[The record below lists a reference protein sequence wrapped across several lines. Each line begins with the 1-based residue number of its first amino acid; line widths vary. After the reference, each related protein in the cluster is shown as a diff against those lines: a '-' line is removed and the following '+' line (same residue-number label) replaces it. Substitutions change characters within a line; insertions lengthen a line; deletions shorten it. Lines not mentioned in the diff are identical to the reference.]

1 MKIAIV
7 RGAFL
12 NKFEMQNY
20 EPLAKKHKITCFSSL
35 KPIHSNLKFP
45 VVKLF
50 SPLDLPNFPYKMP
63 ILNRIFKDAMYLW
76 GLEKKLA
83 GFDIAHSAE
92 TYYHYTQQCLEA
104 KRRGL
109 VRKVVVTVWEVIPF
123 NNEGIWGRKE
133 FKQRAFREVD
143 KFLAVTNKAKE
154 VLIKEG
160 CPAKKIKVI
169 YMGVDLQ
176 EFRMKD
182 NKNKN
187 SIDLLFVGRLV
198 KEKGIYD
205 LLKAFIRLLKD
216 KQKVKLTIVG
226 DGPEKESIINLIKQT
241 NWQRFIKI
249 KKVSYKK
256 MPQVYQEADI
266 FVLPSRPTKYWQ
278 EQFGMV
284 LAEAM
289 ASGLTIIS
297 TKTGAIPEVVGK
309 AGLLIKPGD
318 EEELYR
324 SLKILLTNRTKR
336 LELDRQARKRA
347 ETFFDCRKTVL
358 KIESLWKE
366 TLRQ

>member
-7 RGAFL
+7 RGAYL

-20 EPLAKKHKITCFSSL
+20 EPLAKKHKITCFSSV
-35 KPIHSNLKFP
+35 KPIHSNLEFP
-45 VVKLF
+45 IVKLF
-50 SPLDLPNFPYKMP
+50 SPLDLANFPYKMP
-63 ILNRIFKDAMYLW
+63 ILNRIFKDAMFLW
-76 GLEKKLA
+76 GLEKQLVD
-83 GFDIAHSAE
+83 FDIAHSAE
-92 TYYHYTQQCLEA
+92 TYFNYTQQCLEA

-109 VRKVVVTVWEVIPF
+109 VKKVVATIWEVIPF

-133 FKQRAFREVD
+133 FKQRAFSEVD

-154 VLIKEG
+154 ALIKEG
-160 CPAKKIKVI
+160 CPQEKIRVI

-182 NKNKN
+182 NKNKD

-216 KQKVKLTIVG
+216 KQMVELTMIG
-226 DGPEKESIINLIKQT
+226 DGPEKESIIDLIKQT

-256 MPQVYQEADI
+256 MPQVYQQADI

-289 ASGLTIIS
+289 ASGLPIVS
-297 TKTGAIPEVVGK
+297 TKSGAIPEVLGK
-309 AGLLIKPGD
+309 VGLLIKPNDPEG
-318 EEELYR
+318 LYQ

-336 LELDRQARKRA
+336 LELGRQARKRA
-347 ETFFDCRKTVL
+347 ETFFDCRKTAL
-358 KIESLWKE
+358 KIEALWKE